1 MFFEDTDN
9 RFLQVVC
16 CADVNM
22 VPLFPEVFE
31 PHVVQGVTDDAVR
44 VVLFQAGQLVACVFN
59 RVQIAVD
66 SVAVDSVAVDGI
78 PDGLYRMAD
87 VVNGVINIIC
97 YAHFIFPS

>member
-31 PHVVQGVTDDAVR
+31 THVIQGVTDDAVR
-44 VVLFQAGQLVACVFN
+44 VVLFQAGQVVACVFD
-59 RVQIAVD
+59 RIQ
-66 SVAVDSVAVDGI
+66 VAVDCIGIDGI

-87 VVNGVINIIC
+87 AVNGAINIIC